1 MSTKIINPS
10 KPSECVAALSMSEK
24 DAEHPYASILYTSH
38 EGKITFFGLAVT
50 GVQDEGETDAK
61 LLTYPMTRFNN
72 EANEWQ
78 TTNTTNPD
86 EADKIIVG
94 ALYGSGDMELYADD
108 LDADERGVLNLNG
121 LDDATTFVSIIRMV
135 YSMQAQAA

>member
-10 KPSECVAALSMSEK
+10 KPSECVAALSMSEQ

-38 EGKITFFGLAVT
+38 EGRITFFGLAVT
-50 GVQDEGETDAK
+50 GVQEDGETDAK

-86 EADKIIVG
+86 EAGYIIEGTLENGVMV
-94 ALYGSGDMELYADD
+94 LQGDGDNELT
-108 LDADERGVLNLNG
+108 LDG

-135 YSMQAQAA
+135 YSMEAQGA

>member
-10 KPSECVAALSMSEK
+10 KPSECVAALSLSEQ

-50 GVQDEGETDAK
+50 GVQEEGEER

-86 EADKIIVG
+86 EAGYIVEG
-94 ALYGSGDMELYADD
+94 TLENGVMVLQGDGDNELT
-108 LDADERGVLNLNG
+108 LDG
-121 LDDATTFVSIIRMV
+121 LDDATIFVSIIRMV
-135 YSMQAQAA
+135 YSMEAQGA